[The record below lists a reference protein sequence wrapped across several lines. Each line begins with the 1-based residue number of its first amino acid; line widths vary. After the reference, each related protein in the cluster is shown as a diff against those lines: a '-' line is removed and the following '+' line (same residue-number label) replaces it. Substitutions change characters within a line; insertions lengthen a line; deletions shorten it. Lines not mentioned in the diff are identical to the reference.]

1 MDSDRL
7 TLIKSTEIPVE
18 RNLEE
23 SKKSLNIECID
34 DIEKGRN
41 DSDENT
47 N

>member
-7 TLIKSTEIPVE
+7 TLIKSTEIFVE

-23 SKKSLNIECID
+23 SKKLLDIECMD
-34 DIEKGRN
+34 DLEKGRG
-41 DSDENT
+41 DSEENT